1 MLFSA
6 ENKCCARGFELLL
19 LIFGQKIITPLR
31 LAGQISQLQRGME
44 EYRPGVAGWC
54 RVGDGEG
61 GGGKMVQYGAIWCKM
76 VQDCAGWCKVVQGGA
91 RWCKMVQVSARWCK
105 LVQDSAR

>member
-6 ENKCCARGFELLL
+6 ENKCCVRGFELLL

-61 GGGKMVQYGAIWCKM
+61 GWGSGASSGNLQGSIAALCIF
-76 VQDCAGWCKVVQGGA
+76 VVTA
-91 RWCKMVQVSARWCK
+91 C
-105 LVQDSAR
+105 

>member
-61 GGGKMVQYGAIWCKM
+61 GWGSGAGELR
-76 VQDCAGWCKVVQGGA
+76 QLAGFNCGPLHLYRYCLLGFPMCYK
-91 RWCKMVQVSARWCK
+91 
-105 LVQDSAR
+105 